1 MKKYIL
7 LISVVIITVACKNSE
22 NSDRN
27 ATVLSNKT
35 KLADKELEVVMEFKT
50 NQDGEIKL
58 MLEDIKIDEFQ
69 TKNIHLIEQ
78 VYPSTDVD
86 KIVGKFGYNNI
97 SNKMI
102 ISLGNE
108 KEKEFEIISLQF
120 KYGEKI
126 VNIAPKNLNK
136 YFGFSKFTVF
146 DSSASKIK
154 TIRVDNAHYPRLYV
168 KKKLWDELKTNL

>member
-69 TKNIHLIEQ
+69 TKNIHLVEQ
-78 VYPSTDVD
+78 VFWV
-86 KIVGKFGYNNI
+86 
-97 SNKMI
+97 
-102 ISLGNE
+102 
-108 KEKEFEIISLQF
+108 
-120 KYGEKI
+120 
-126 VNIAPKNLNK
+126 
-136 YFGFSKFTVF
+136 
-146 DSSASKIK
+146 
-154 TIRVDNAHYPRLYV
+154 
-168 KKKLWDELKTNL
+168 